1 MEHPSFLLNEG
12 GGGRTFQKLS
22 HLWGGGGQNVLL
34 ERGNK
39 PVKGAVDVEMG
50 GLPIFYYFTV
60 QSYLLCVC
68 VCVCG
73 GGRGRE
79 GEGVRFP
86 LLLLGS
92 SVF

>member
-1 MEHPSFLLNEG
+1 MHSWNTPPSSLMKGVGVGPSENWVTCG
-12 GGGRTFQKLS
+12 GGG
-22 HLWGGGGQNVLL
+22 GGWGQNVLL

-68 VCVCG
+68 VCQGG
-73 GGRGRE
+73 GGRGRGRE
-79 GEGVRFP
+79 
-86 LLLLGS
+86 
-92 SVF
+92 